1 MTVYE
6 RFEQVI
12 AFALSL
18 TVAVVVVI
26 AFYQLLRQ
34 VVPLVVGGAI
44 DPLNHTVFQALFGA
58 IMTLLIAM
66 EFKHSI
72 IRAALRE
79 DNVIQVKTVILISL
93 LALSRKFI
101 ILDPAEMGAATV
113 AALAGV
119 TLVLGSC
126 TGCCAIWTSPVCGAS
141 RGSGMRRLNLQSPA
155 RPPASL
161 LRGKEITAWIV
172 EVLRRGRNA
181 NTWPVSRGCQRSP
194 KAAVQ
199 ETAAQRTVPGR
210 PRNKVTAV
218 RSQDQR
224 LGDGGP
230 DRNRTWPR
238 DWNYRRNVAQWR
250 GIVRPRID
258 RHYGV
263 YQD

>member
-1 MTVYE
+1 MTAYE

-26 AFYQLLRQ
+26 AFYQLLRH

-101 ILDPAEMGAATV
+101 ILDPAEMGAPTI

-119 TLVLGSC
+119 TLVLG
-126 TGCCAIWTSPVCGAS
+126 IVYW
-141 RGSGMRRLNLQSPA
+141 
-155 RPPASL
+155 L
-161 LRGKEITAWIV
+161 LRDLDESSV
-172 EVLRRGRNA
+172 RR
-181 NTWPVSRGCQRSP
+181 
-194 KAAVQ
+194 K
-199 ETAAQRTVPGR
+199 
-210 PRNKVTAV
+210 
-218 RSQDQR
+218 
-224 LGDGGP
+224 
-230 DRNRTWPR
+230 
-238 DWNYRRNVAQWR
+238 
-250 GIVRPRID
+250 PRIRD
-258 RHYGV
+258 ASIEPAISGEAIG
-263 YQD
+263 

>member
-1 MTVYE
+1 MDTSRPLRRELFGATSEHWSLMTAYE

-26 AFYQLLRQ
+26 AFYQLLRH
-34 VVPLVVGGAI
+34 VVPLVVGGTI

-101 ILDPAEMGAATV
+101 ILDPAEMGAATI

-119 TLVLGSC
+119 TLVLGVVY
-126 TGCCAIWTSPVCGAS
+126 W
-141 RGSGMRRLNLQSPA
+141 
-155 RPPASL
+155 L
-161 LRGKEITAWIV
+161 LRDLDESSV
-172 EVLRRGRNA
+172 RR
-181 NTWPVSRGCQRSP
+181 
-194 KAAVQ
+194 K
-199 ETAAQRTVPGR
+199 
-210 PRNKVTAV
+210 
-218 RSQDQR
+218 
-224 LGDGGP
+224 
-230 DRNRTWPR
+230 
-238 DWNYRRNVAQWR
+238 
-250 GIVRPRID
+250 PRIRD
-258 RHYGV
+258 APIEPAVSGEATG
-263 YQD
+263 